1 MRAARDQRSATV
13 SKYKD
18 EMKNFDDDELRKEM
32 DNNSIGNRA
41 RRTAATLMLLERGGL
56 SEHEAKIKR
65 DDISKSYGRNQGVM
79 EQLDSALIG
88 NYQNLSQNF
97 VEMQQTA
104 EPSSD
109 HESDE
114 QRRSREYKHNQAQ
127 NKIIRGIVNGTI
139 KLENI
144 TDQASLDLL
153 MPKLAE
159 VLSPTQFSSMHDK
172 QTRGQQQKIELALKN
187 LPASSENFGVRVALA
202 GLDGSLDAFDDNSE
216 KERYLSGIK
225 ESELRKLTSSV
236 KGLESLRSFF
246 ADTGRIQRLQNLAAS
261 NDQEKFREGLNG
273 MLRKMQLDTSTSH
286 QAITRSVM
294 DFLRRGSA

>member
-1 MRAARDQRSATV
+1 
-13 SKYKD
+13 
-18 EMKNFDDDELRKEM
+18 
-32 DNNSIGNRA
+32 
-41 RRTAATLMLLERGGL
+41 
-56 SEHEAKIKR
+56 
-65 DDISKSYGRNQGVM
+65 M

-127 NKIIRGIVNGTI
+127 DKIIRGIVNGTI

-153 MPKLAE
+153 IPKLAE

-187 LPASSENFGVRVALA
+187 LPASSENFGVRVA
-202 GLDGSLDAFDDNSE
+202 
-216 KERYLSGIK
+216 
-225 ESELRKLTSSV
+225 
-236 KGLESLRSFF
+236 
-246 ADTGRIQRLQNLAAS
+246 
-261 NDQEKFREGLNG
+261 
-273 MLRKMQLDTSTSH
+273 
-286 QAITRSVM
+286 
-294 DFLRRGSA
+294 

>member
-1 MRAARDQRSATV
+1 
-13 SKYKD
+13 
-18 EMKNFDDDELRKEM
+18 
-32 DNNSIGNRA
+32 
-41 RRTAATLMLLERGGL
+41 
-56 SEHEAKIKR
+56 
-65 DDISKSYGRNQGVM
+65 
-79 EQLDSALIG
+79 
-88 NYQNLSQNF
+88 
-97 VEMQQTA
+97 
-104 EPSSD
+104 
-109 HESDE
+109 
-114 QRRSREYKHNQAQ
+114 
-127 NKIIRGIVNGTI
+127 
-139 KLENI
+139 
-144 TDQASLDLL
+144 
-153 MPKLAE
+153 
-159 VLSPTQFSSMHDK
+159 MHDK